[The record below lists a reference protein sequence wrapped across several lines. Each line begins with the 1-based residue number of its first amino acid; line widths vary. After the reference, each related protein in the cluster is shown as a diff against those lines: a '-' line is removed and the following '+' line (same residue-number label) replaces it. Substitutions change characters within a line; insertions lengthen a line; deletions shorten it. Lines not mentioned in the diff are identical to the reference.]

1 MTSRERTLAAIN
13 HQEPDRVPI
22 FFRGVAPLDH
32 LWRDEYERVDV
43 LLKMG
48 VDEKMTIKIE
58 PGIHPDVRIRDWF
71 EEGSDPRYRLACRE
85 YETPKGVLR
94 AVMRCT
100 EDCSYEDGVPLAS
113 DHNISRGVEFP
124 VKGRDDLPKL
134 AYLLREPDRE
144 DIARFRED
152 ARRKKEFAA
161 RRGILV
167 EGYGGPSKDN
177 RVELWLLGEDG
188 RTLTKRYTWLYS
200 YPGRPGKFFADIP
213 FEIPLVAEMGWLQ
226 VRSYGERFGMLRHLT
241 SVPLTLLSEGRSL
254 IHPALRGG
262 ERIAIFLPREE
273 AIVEGGRLPLRGA
286 GWLETAGA
294 LSVEI
299 LDLHGKV
306 IASGEVEVQSGGP
319 GELGP
324 FEAEIPYDIPYA
336 QWARVGVG
344 ERLAGLPGWNH
355 YSSVLVWLRP

>member
-1 MTSRERTLAAIN
+1 METEKRRSSTRHQRIRQPWLAFCLSLAIAAALAGCLAAPPGTDPTLTPASTSAPSG
-13 HQEPDRVPI
+13 EPPVSPPSPSDLTPTRS
-22 FFRGVAPLDH
+22 PLT
-32 LWRDEYERVDV
+32 EATPAIV
-43 LLKMG
+43 
-48 VDEKMTIKIE
+48 IE
-58 PGIHPDVRIRDWF
+58 PSEPIP
-71 EEGSDPRYRLACRE
+71 
-85 YETPKGVLR
+85 TPTKAPP
-94 AVMRCT
+94 AV
-100 EDCSYEDGVPLAS
+100 GVPDEELS
-113 DHNISRGVEFP
+113 
-124 VKGRDDLPKL
+124 
-134 AYLLREPDRE
+134 LLSPGPGSMVRSPIR
-144 DIARFRED
+144 
-152 ARRKKEFAA
+152 
-161 RRGILV
+161 V